1 VRPLILGLIA
11 SFALAPAAEATLVFH
26 EGADTSRATVWA
38 ANDDGSS
45 ARRSQTEI
53 VTAPYSGGRLHVIV
67 PHGWS
72 PDWNR

>member
-11 SFALAPAAEATLVFH
+11 SFALAPAAQATLVFNK
-26 EGADTSRATVWA
+26 GADTSRATVWV

-45 ARRSQTEI
+45 ARRI
-53 VTAPYSGGRLHVIV
+53 ARGGLNPRVS
-67 PHGWS
+67 PDGTKGWS

>member
-11 SFALAPAAEATLVFH
+11 SFALAPAAQATLVFNK
-26 EGADTSRATVWA
+26 GADTSRTTLWV

-45 ARRSQTEI
+45 ARRI
-53 VTAPYSGGRLHVIV
+53 APYSGGRPHAIV